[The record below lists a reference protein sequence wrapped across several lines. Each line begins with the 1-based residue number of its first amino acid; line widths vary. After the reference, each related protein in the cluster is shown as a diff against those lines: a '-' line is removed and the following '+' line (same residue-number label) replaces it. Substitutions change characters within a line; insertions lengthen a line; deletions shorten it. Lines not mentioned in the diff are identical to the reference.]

1 VGFTSEAL
9 DIPMNLLTMGLPCAI
24 GLVVISEE
32 FADLGPELEIR
43 IHS

>member
-1 VGFTSEAL
+1 VGFTFEAL
-9 DIPMNLLTMGLPCAI
+9 DMMMNLLTMVLLCAI

-32 FADLGPELEIR
+32 FADLVPELEIR